1 LQAKNKKQ
9 KIHYKDLTPLHGTKN
24 TLKNYEDKELPPFV
38 ART

>member
-1 LQAKNKKQ
+1 LQTKKMKNTLQ
-9 KIHYKDLTPLHGTKN
+9 GTEN